1 MDALMQVTELRTIL
15 NAFAPKVVNEALKL
29 HGRIKRGRRIAEA
42 SGWILWEGE
51 GRPPK
56 PYEWREIGD
65 QVHYRLPVDSTDRTT
80 VASTRARKPDLP
92 EAKLCPDCGAEAF
105 AQAVCPAC
113 AKGKAGIRRMW
124 ICGEN
129 SDHVFYTE

>member
-1 MDALMQVTELRTIL
+1 MSQSRELRTIL
-15 NAFAPKVVNEALKL
+15 SAYPPEVVLDALRL
-29 HGRIKRGRRIAEA
+29 HGRVKRGARTAEA
-42 SGWILWEGE
+42 SGWTLWEGE
-51 GRPPK
+51 GRPPR

-65 QVHYRLPVDSTDRTT
+65 QVHYRLPAEASDRTT
-80 VASTRARKPDLP
+80 VASTRSPVPAPQESKR
-92 EAKLCPDCGAEAF
+92 CPDCGAEAF

-129 SDHVFYTE
+129 SDHVFYTG